1 MIKNLIN
8 KDELLSYII
17 AKSTYDG
24 YTVKDLLKDIA
35 NLPTAS
41 IDITDT
47 DMQDYEALSNL
58 TNFDMWEINHYKM
71 VEKEANVC
79 IEALKI
85 RQALRLM
92 KPAHSE
98 PVSDIAVEIIKN
110 KLESGY
116 ESNNDKN

>member
-1 MIKNLIN
+1 MINLIN

-17 AKSTYDG
+17 AKSTYND
-24 YTVKDLLKDIA
+24 YSVKDLMRDIA
-35 NLPTAS
+35 NFPTAS
-41 IDITDT
+41 VDITDT
-47 DMQDYEALSNL
+47 DMQDYEVLSNL
-58 TNFDMWEINHYKM
+58 NNFCMWDVSHYKM

-92 KPAHSE
+92 KSAHSE